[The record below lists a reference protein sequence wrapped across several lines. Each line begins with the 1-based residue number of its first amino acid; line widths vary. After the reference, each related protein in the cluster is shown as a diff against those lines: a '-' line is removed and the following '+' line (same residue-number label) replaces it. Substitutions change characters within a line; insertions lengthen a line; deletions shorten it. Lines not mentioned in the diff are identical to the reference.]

1 MLTQAELNYYERVP
15 RELKNISIEL
25 NQLNKNIEA
34 LLKQL
39 DKQTE
44 E

>member
-1 MLTQAELNYYERVP
+1 MLTQAELNYYERAP

-39 DKQTE
+39 DKQME